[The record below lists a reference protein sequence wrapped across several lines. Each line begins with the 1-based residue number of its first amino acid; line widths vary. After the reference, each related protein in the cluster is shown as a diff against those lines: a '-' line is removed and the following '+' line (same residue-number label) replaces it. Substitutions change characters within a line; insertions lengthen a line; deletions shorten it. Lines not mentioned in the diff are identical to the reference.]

1 MQYMTKRVYI
11 HKATCISPQNT
22 FNQDIFSIDEY
33 KLYQN
38 EILTCIDVDYKK
50 YINPVQIRRMSR
62 ALKIGFSCAM
72 QCIQDIKYVI
82 DGIIIGTGK
91 GCMSETE
98 AFLHSIKQYD
108 EETLN
113 PTPFIHSTYNQLNGM
128 IALQKKINSYNNT
141 YVHRG
146 FSFESSLI
154 DAMLLIK
161 ENEANH
167 VLCGSF
173 DEMTN
178 EHYLVKKKWGYWK
191 NELIENTQL
200 FNKNTI
206 GTIAGEGS
214 GFFILGNEHH
224 EEKQVS
230 LLDVNMLYNI
240 TDVEIESKVL
250 DFLEKNNTDI
260 KQIDLLIS
268 GNSGNILCDIFNNKI
283 ENMFAIKPIAY
294 FKHLCGEYDTAS
306 QFALWIANEIL
317 IHQYIPDIL
326 YKKNSVKKQSTIKQV
341 LIYNNYFNINQSLL
355 LLSFT

>member
-1 MQYMTKRVYI
+1 MTNKVYI
-11 HKATCISPQNT
+11 NKTTCISPQNT
-22 FNQDIFSIDEY
+22 FNQDIFCLDEY
-33 KLYQN
+33 VKYQK
-38 EILTCIDVDYKK
+38 EILTCIDIDYKK
-50 YINPVQIRRMSR
+50 YINPVQIRRMSK

-72 QCIQDIKYVI
+72 QCLENVEYSI

-98 AFLHSIKQYD
+98 AFLHSIKQYN

-146 FSFESSLI
+146 FSFESALI
-154 DAMLLIK
+154 DAMILIK
-161 ENEANH
+161 QNDANH

-178 EHYLVKKKWGYWK
+178 EHYSVKKKWGYWK
-191 NELIENTQL
+191 NDIIENTQL
-200 FNKNTI
+200 FEKNTI

-214 GFFILGNEHH
+214 GFFILGNEKL
-224 EEKQVS
+224 EPKQVS
-230 LLDVNMLYNI
+230 LIDVSMLYKI
-240 TDVEIESKVL
+240 SEEEIEKKVL
-250 DFLEKNNTDI
+250 DFVERNNIDI
-260 KQIDLLIS
+260 EQIDLLLS
-268 GNSGNILCDIFNNKI
+268 GNSGNIICGGFNHKI
-283 ENMFAIKPIAY
+283 ENIFVSKPIVY

-306 QFALWIANEIL
+306 QFAMWIANEIL
-317 IHQYIPDIL
+317 IHQHIPEIL
-326 YKKNSVKKQSTIKQV
+326 YKKNSVKKYKEIKHI

-355 LLSFT
+355 LLSLA